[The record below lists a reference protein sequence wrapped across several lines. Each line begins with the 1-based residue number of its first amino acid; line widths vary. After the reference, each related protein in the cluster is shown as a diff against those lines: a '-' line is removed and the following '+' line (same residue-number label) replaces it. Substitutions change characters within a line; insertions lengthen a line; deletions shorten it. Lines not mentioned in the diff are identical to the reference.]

1 MDKFLASLYSLDKED
16 FNPDSDFVIFDKQI
30 QQGVWDTRRTSFNKM
45 LEDNS
50 GIFNAQGR
58 EFQWNLVNI
67 EPENV
72 TIRYTLTGEQEN
84 ISSLYSQ
91 EEQDKYVFFDMK
103 ISNISSPD
111 LIPFNANY
119 VWIELVDSTK
129 SLEII
134 DEHGWTSLYDI
145 MAEYSAETDGTKFT
159 TNRIYNFVVQNIQF
173 PRIRQINK
181 SEDPDWVQKIP
192 DSIEHELMTPEHFA
206 SFRCAKTDIRTKDN
220 IVENIRLS
228 IRAWA

>member
-30 QQGVWDTRRTSFNKM
+30 QQGVWDTRRTYFNKM

-67 EPENV
+67 KPENV

-119 VWIELVDSTK
+119 VWIELVDNTK

-206 SFRCAKTDIRTKDN
+206 SFRCAKGDISAKDN

>member
-1 MDKFLASLYSLDKED
+1 MDKFLASLYNLDKED
-16 FNPDSDFVIFDKQI
+16 FNPDTDFVIFDKQI
-30 QQGVWDTRRTSFNKM
+30 QQGVWETRRTAFNKM

-50 GIFNAQGR
+50 GIFNAHGR

-67 EPENV
+67 EPQN
-72 TIRYTLTGEQEN
+72 INISYQLPGEQEI
-84 ISSLYSQ
+84 ISSLYSK
-91 EEQDKYVFFDMK
+91 EERDKYVFFDMQ
-103 ISNISSPD
+103 ISNISSPH

-119 VWIELVDSTK
+119 IWIELVDKTK

-159 TNRIYNFVVQNIQF
+159 TKRIYNFVVQNIQF

-206 SFRCAKTDIRTKDN
+206 SFRCAKQDISSQEN
-220 IVENIRLS
+220 VSENIRLS